1 MSNPTPDPGV
11 RVPPA
16 MWSEDPMDLAT
27 DTESRDNTAADK
39 MSELSPYNTDGMID
53 YNAQQSPSKKGGSDT
68 SNSNAVDRLQD
79 VKNYF
84 IHAGLR
90 FRKPIAIGNHGGTVL
105 FDKFNHDDD
114 GREILAKSLVV
125 KYALDTED
133 DASTHNDEDLEN
145 EMEWLQKMHHAEHI
159 IQTEPDYWNL
169 WDKDKKDGTG
179 SVGHVLK
186 KPVIVMEYMEHG
198 TIQGLIDRF
207 SKEGIR
213 IPDRMLWYFALCL
226 VRACIAMGY
235 RDQFAGAETTTRE
248 RVPKPAEKGG
258 SLPPPSGLAQLSM
271 KGANVLIADLIP
283 NDAEHQLVPLIK
295 LIDFGRGIVY
305 DYKSGDPIVEGL
317 ERYKE
322 YIGVLFN
329 LDGVGYLGA
338 AEFNVKP
345 SKWTTEENAVF
356 YRVKEF
362 QTGADPTILEDQSID
377 RQLRDTI
384 AMFRSYSA
392 SALPTLNDALGLCMT
407 GIRNINKSTNPIDS
421 TESIRQLVQR
431 LVFNADLGGAAFEY
445 NFTDSS
451 RV

>member
-1 MSNPTPDPGV
+1 MAPTPEPGA
-11 RVPPA
+11 RVPLA
-16 MWSEDPMDLAT
+16 MWSEDPMDLKT
-27 DTESRDNTAADK
+27 DTESRDNTTADK
-39 MSELSPYNTDGMID
+39 MSELTKF
-53 YNAQQSPSKKGGSDT
+53 QQKGGSDT

-90 FRKPIAIGNHGGTVL
+90 FRKSIATGNHGGTVL

-114 GREILAKSLVV
+114 GREILIKSLVV

-145 EMEWLQKMHHAEHI
+145 EMEWLQKLHHAEHI

-169 WDKDKKDGTG
+169 WNKDKKDGTG
-179 SVGHVLK
+179 GVGHVLK

-198 TIQGLIDRF
+198 TLEGLIDRF
-207 SKEGIR
+207 SKEV
-213 IPDRMLWYFALCL
+213 

-248 RVPKPAEKGG
+248 RIPKPAKPGDPP
-258 SLPPPSGLAQLSM
+258 PPPSGLAQLSM

-305 DYKSGDPIVEGL
+305 DYKSGDPIVEWY
-317 ERYKE
+317 ENFKE

-329 LDGVGYLGA
+329 LDGVGYLGM
-338 AEFNVKP
+338 AEFNVGV
-345 SKWTTEENAVF
+345 SKWATEENAVF
-356 YRVKEF
+356 YSVNGF
-362 QTGADPTILEDQSID
+362 QTGADRTVLENQSID

-384 AMFRSYSA
+384 AMFRSYYPP
-392 SALPTLNDALGLCMT
+392 ALPTLSDALGLCVT

-421 TESIRQLVQR
+421 TESIRQLVQQ
-431 LVFNADLGGAAFEY
+431 LVFNADLGGVAFEY
-445 NFTDSS
+445 NFKDSS
-451 RV
+451 LG